1 MAVSPLPLLVIV
13 IGRAGA
19 RTGACANECT
29 LPTADQRARTRTD
42 GCANADALRSLL
54 FPGLRIVITPSVLA
68 ARDRNRYCEREHQQ
82 QD

>member
-13 IGRAGA
+13 IDRARAGS
-19 RTGACANECT
+19 RTCADECT
-29 LPTADQRARTRTD
+29 FPTANQRARTRTD